1 MSNLSGISTR
11 QQWDDDNDVSSRPTR
26 LVGFL

>member
-1 MSNLSGISTR
+1 MARTSQFSIRWWRGPLC
-11 QQWDDDNDVSSRPTR
+11 SRPTR